1 MFRDFGRDLRF
12 AVRALTAAPGFSLGV
27 IGSLVLGIVANI
39 TAFSFLNAA
48 VFRPF
53 PGVRHQH
60 ELVAVH
66 VARAER
72 FGTATSSSYEEYLT
86 LRASLPALDDLA
98 AQLRVQLVVTRKGE
112 SSAVNGALVSAGWFD
127 VLGVR
132 PAAGRFFL
140 TDESHSP
147 VPVAVIGHD
156 LWRRLFSED
165 PAAVG
170 QMVMVNGLSVQI
182 VGVAPARFYGIHK
195 GSYTMDVWLPF
206 GLSHLALRDSSR
218 RPVAMAAAG
227 YLPLTYVGRR
237 RPQTAIAQVEV
248 QAATATQRINA
259 SRPADKQGT
268 VVSTS
273 RVWLNDPARMAP
285 AIVGFMAVPL
295 LVLIIA
301 CVNAANLLLARSS
314 RQRHEWQMRMALG
327 ASRWRIVRQVLT
339 ESLLLALLAAAAGLL
354 LTSWALG
361 FIAHTV
367 PVQLVIDTRVQT
379 FTIAAVFVTAMAFGF
394 GPALHV
400 ATRASAD
407 PRGPSQLA
415 RGTSR
420 SRVRFILIAAQS
432 ALSLGLL
439 ATGAQFV
446 NTVRTD
452 FGRPDAPGAEHL
464 LIASFDVEPLNMERA
479 ATDDFYARLLDRSAS
494 LPGVVAAG
502 FASAGPVAG
511 AFGPD
516 SSIRFW
522 FEQDAP
528 AEGRDS
534 VAALVSGDYFKA
546 TGTPL
551 LQGRG
556 FAEADRD
563 GLIRPAIVS
572 QSFAKRFLDSRA
584 VGRSLRVA
592 VGRGPYES
600 AVELIVVGVA
610 GPAAGERGD
619 GVPMLYYSA
628 PLAHVPARSLHLRF
642 DQSGQFTLPALQK
655 AVRDVDYR
663 VPIRDAA
670 TLRERRDGTQQERR
684 LLANGVAALG
694 IFALTLAAGGLYGV
708 VSYLVAL
715 RRRELGIRLALG
727 ASPSSVVGLVV
738 RQGLMPAAIGAVIG
752 AGGAIAIGLAV
763 RSRLYGAS
771 AVDPSAFAAAVSL
784 LLATMA
790 IASLVPARYAASVD
804 PAAILREE

>member
-1 MFRDFGRDLRF
+1 
-12 AVRALTAAPGFSLGV
+12 
-27 IGSLVLGIVANI
+27 
-39 TAFSFLNAA
+39 
-48 VFRPF
+48 
-53 PGVRHQH
+53 
-60 ELVAVH
+60 
-66 VARAER
+66 
-72 FGTATSSSYEEYLT
+72 
-86 LRASLPALDDLA
+86 
-98 AQLRVQLVVTRKGE
+98 
-112 SSAVNGALVSAGWFD
+112 
-127 VLGVR
+127 
-132 PAAGRFFL
+132 
-140 TDESHSP
+140 
-147 VPVAVIGHD
+147 
-156 LWRRLFSED
+156 
-165 PAAVG
+165 
-170 QMVMVNGLSVQI
+170 
-182 VGVAPARFYGIHK
+182 
-195 GSYTMDVWLPF
+195 
-206 GLSHLALRDSSR
+206 
-218 RPVAMAAAG
+218 
-227 YLPLTYVGRR
+227 
-237 RPQTAIAQVEV
+237 
-248 QAATATQRINA
+248 
-259 SRPADKQGT
+259 
-268 VVSTS
+268 
-273 RVWLNDPARMAP
+273 
-285 AIVGFMAVPL
+285 
-295 LVLIIA
+295 VLIIA

-314 RQRHEWQMRMALG
+314 RRRHEWQMRIALG

-339 ESLLLALLAAAAGLL
+339 ESLLLALLAAAVGLL
-354 LTSWALG
+354 LTSWAFG

-379 FTIAAVFVTAMAFGF
+379 FTIAAVIVTAMAFGL

-400 ATRASAD
+400 ATRAAD

-415 RGTSR
+415 RGTSQ

-452 FGRPDAPGAEHL
+452 FASPGAPGAEHL
-464 LIASFDVEPLNMERA
+464 LIASFDVEPLNMAPA
-479 ATDDFYARLLDRSAS
+479 AADDFYARLLERTAS

-502 FASAGPVAG
+502 FASAGPLAD

-522 FEQDAP
+522 FEQDGP
-528 AEGRDS
+528 ADGRDS
-534 VAALVSGDYFKA
+534 VAALVTRDYFKA

-551 LQGRG
+551 VQGRG

-563 GLIRPAIVS
+563 SPIRPAIVS
-572 QSFAKRFLDSRA
+572 QSFAKRFLGSRA

-610 GPAAGERGD
+610 GPAAGERGE

-628 PLAHVPARSLHLRF
+628 SLAHLPARSLHIKF
-642 DQSGQFTLPALQK
+642 DRSGQFTLPALQK

-663 VPIRDAA
+663 VPIRYAA
-670 TLRERRDGTQQERR
+670 TLRERRDGTDQERR
-684 LLANGVAALG
+684 LLADGVAALG
-694 IFALTLAAGGLYGV
+694 IFALALTAGGLSGV

-738 RQGLMPAAIGAVIG
+738 RQGLLPAAIGAVIG

-771 AVDPSAFAAAVSL
+771 AVDPSALVAAVSL

-804 PAAILREE
+804 PAAILRAE

>member
-1 MFRDFGRDLRF
+1 MVRD
-12 AVRALTAAPGFSLGV
+12 VRPELWLVPDRREAT
-27 IGSLVLGIVANI
+27 IGEWPRTREPRAREPRREPA
-39 TAFSFLNAA
+39 TAFSFVNAA

-53 PGVRHQH
+53 PGVRNQH
-60 ELVAVH
+60 ELAAVH
-66 VARAER
+66 VTRAER
-72 FGTATSSSYEEYLT
+72 FGNATSSSYEEYLT

-98 AQLRVQLVVTRKGE
+98 AQLRVPLVVTHKGE

-140 TDESHSP
+140 TDESHTP

-170 QMVMVNGLSVQI
+170 QMVVVNGLSVQV
-182 VGVAPARFYGIHK
+182 VGVTPPRFYGIHK
-195 GSYTMDVWLPF
+195 GSYTMDVWLPL
-206 GLSHLALRDSSR
+206 GLSHLALRDASR
-218 RPVAMAAAG
+218 RPIAMAAAG
-227 YLPLTYVGRR
+227 DLPLTYVGRR

-268 VVSTS
+268 VVWTS

-314 RQRHEWQMRMALG
+314 RRRREWQMRIALG
-327 ASRWRIVRQVLT
+327 ASRWRILRQVLT

-354 LTSWALG
+354 LTSWAFG

-379 FTIAAVFVTAMAFGF
+379 FTIAAVMVTAMAFGL

-400 ATRASAD
+400 ATRAAD
-407 PRGPSQLA
+407 PRPLATGPGSRPVA
-415 RGTSR
+415 RAVHLDCR
-420 SRVRFILIAAQS
+420 AERAVAQS
-432 ALSLGLL
+432 ARHGR
-439 ATGAQFV
+439 AVRQHGACGFRAPRRAGGR
-446 NTVRTD
+446 TPPHRIVRRRTAQH
-452 FGRPDAPGAEHL
+452 GTRRGG
-464 LIASFDVEPLNMERA
+464 
-479 ATDDFYARLLDRSAS
+479 RLLREAARPGAS
-494 LPGVVAAG
+494 LPGVMAAG
-502 FASAGPVAG
+502 FATAGPVAG
-511 AFGPD
+511 VFGPD

-534 VAALVSGDYFKA
+534 VAALVTGDYFKA
-546 TGTPL
+546 TGTPIF
-551 LQGRG
+551 QGRG

-563 GLIRPAIVS
+563 GPIRPAIVS
-572 QSFAKRFLDSRA
+572 QSFAKRFLGSRA

-592 VGRGPYES
+592 VGRGPYEA
-600 AVELIVVGVA
+600 AVELTVVGVA

-628 PLAHVPARSLHLRF
+628 PLAPLPARSLHIRF

-663 VPIRDAA
+663 VPIRYAA
-670 TLRERRDGTQQERR
+670 TLRERRDGTDQERR

-694 IFALTLAAGGLYGV
+694 IFALALTAGGLYGV

-771 AVDPSAFAAAVSL
+771 AVDPSACAAAVSV

-790 IASLVPARYAASVD
+790 IASPVPARCAASVD
-804 PAAILREE
+804 PVAILREE